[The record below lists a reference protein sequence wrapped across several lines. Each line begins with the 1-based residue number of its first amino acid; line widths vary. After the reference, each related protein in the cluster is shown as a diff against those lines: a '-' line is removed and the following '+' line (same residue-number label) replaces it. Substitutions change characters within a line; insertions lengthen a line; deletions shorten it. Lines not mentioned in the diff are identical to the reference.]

1 VQVGEGAAPIMPAK
15 NVDLPKGQAGKSTL
29 SGNPNSEEREALAVR
44 EPPREAPRRKSVAV
58 RGNPWQSYS

>member
-1 VQVGEGAAPIMPAK
+1 MPAK

-29 SGNPNSEEREALAVR
+29 SGNPNSEQREALAVR

-58 RGNPWQSYS
+58 RGNPWQSHS